1 MGVEFIQSQLQEFDL
16 VGTSF
21 IRLVY
26 NGIDYSNLKVG
37 TKFDIIEGAN
47 IVGEGEVISF
57 LDNM

>member
-37 TKFDIIEGAN
+37 TKFYIVEGAN
-47 IVGEGEVISF
+47 IVGQGEVISF
-57 LDNM
+57 